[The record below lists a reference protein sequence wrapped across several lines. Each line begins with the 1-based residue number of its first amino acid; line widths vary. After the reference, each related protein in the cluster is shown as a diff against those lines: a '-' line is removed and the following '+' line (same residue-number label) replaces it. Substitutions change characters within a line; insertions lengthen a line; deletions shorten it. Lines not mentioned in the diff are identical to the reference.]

1 MQKVRDLFK
10 VDTNIQLLKVNIV
23 FAVTGTLSV
32 YFAGVI
38 INFIG
43 LKPDIIGIYIYW
55 GLRIMLLIPVYQILL
70 IIVGA
75 FFGEFTYFWRIE
87 KKMLG
92 RLGIKL

>member
-1 MQKVRDLFK
+1 MQKVRNLFK
-10 VDTNIQLLKVNIV
+10 VNTNIQLLKVNIV

-32 YFAGVI
+32 YFAGII

-43 LKPDIIGIYIYW
+43 LNPDIIGIYVYW
-55 GLRIMLLIPVYQILL
+55 ILRIMLLIPVYQILL
-70 IIVGA
+70 IIVGS

>member
-1 MQKVRDLFK
+1 MQKVRNLFK
-10 VDTNIQLLKVNIV
+10 VNTNIQLLKVNIV

-43 LKPDIIGIYIYW
+43 LNPDIIGIYVYW
-55 GLRIMLLIPVYQILL
+55 ILRIMLLIPVYQILL
-70 IIVGA
+70 IIVGS